1 MSRLFFGFFIP
12 VPSFHDVIL
21 GLGVFNCFYWPLD
34 PSVYKCLRVHFA
46 MGISYVDAPMQNK
59 DIISLLHS
67 PFKEWFV
74 GKFGS
79 FTLPQRHAF
88 PIIHGRQS
96 VLVSAPTGSGK
107 TLSAFGSVL
116 NEMLDLEAKGK
127 LENRVYC
134 IYVSP
139 LKALNND
146 VEKNLKGPIKEI
158 EDMLGRDVGLRVG
171 VRTGD
176 TTAYEKQKMVK
187 NPPHI
192 LITTPESLAIV
203 LSSVKFC
210 EHLKGCEWL
219 IVDEI
224 HSLAE
229 NKRGVHLSLT
239 MERLSRTC
247 PGLTRIGLSATVSP
261 LDEVAQFLVGSGDC
275 KVVDVQFIKE
285 YDFAVMSPV
294 KNMIDTDQRI
304 VQKKLYDQLDSLIQE
319 HRTTLIFTN
328 TRAATE
334 RIVHHLKDRFPKNY
348 EQVEKGEVIGAHH
361 GSLSKE
367 HRSKLEKRLKEGKL
381 KCVVCSTSLELGID
395 IGFVDLVVCLG
406 SPKSVSRLLQRAG
419 RAGHALDKVT
429 KARVIVTD
437 RDDLVECSVM
447 LKAALEKKIDRIHI
461 PRNCLDVLAQH
472 VVGLCLEKD
481 WEVGELYD
489 FVRRS
494 YCYHDLVFKDYIQIL
509 EYLSG
514 HFTSLEERHVYAKIW
529 YREGKVGRRGR
540 MTRVI
545 YMTNIGT
552 IPDATSVMVKVGD
565 EFIGTIEEAFLE
577 KLKPGDVFVLGG
589 STYQFKYASGMVAQV
604 GGVSSRPPSV
614 PNWYSEMLP
623 LSFDLANEIGKFRR
637 LCEEYF
643 YSNATR
649 EDTLNFIYK
658 YLPVDESAGLAL
670 YSYFKEQY
678 EFCGH
683 IAHDRKLVLE
693 YLDDEGGRRVI
704 VHSLFGRRVNDCLS
718 RALAYAISLLHKRDL
733 EIGISD
739 NGFYFRYD
747 QPFDLFKVFDEL
759 HKSSLDRILK
769 HAIDKSEV
777 LRRRFRHCAGRSF
790 MILRQYKGLHKRVGR
805 QQVSSM
811 ILLKAVRML
820 DENFVILK
828 EARREVLEDLMDIE
842 NAKRVLNELSSGR
855 MQIAT
860 LQTGIASPF
869 AFGLVL
875 QGHLDIMRVE
885 DRGEFLKRMHILV
898 QEKISREK
906 GSKRLLEVSKEVLS
920 SVHFDKIAREEF
932 ASEDDLHPVQRAMLR
947 DARKVEG
954 ISKGVRSEL
963 MWIIRGRKISDVDLY
978 VLDNLVEM
986 RDRVSWGSQ
995 LSDLI
1000 ASLLDMREE
1009 FSVNDYCLQVMRN
1022 PDKKLALDKHK
1033 LLHNLQ
1039 LVCKKLKVEPEVRSE
1054 LLGSVEGAK
1063 ISSGVQEWVREFC
1076 HSTVPKYCEDATFWH
1091 LRSLL

>member
-1 MSRLFFGFFIP
+1 
-12 VPSFHDVIL
+12 
-21 GLGVFNCFYWPLD
+21 
-34 PSVYKCLRVHFA
+34 

-79 FTLPQRHAF
+79 FTLPQRFAF
-88 PIIHGRQS
+88 PVINNREN

-127 LENRVYC
+127 LEDRVYC

-146 VEKNLKGPIKEI
+146 VEKNLNGPLREI
-158 EDMLGRDVGLRVG
+158 EEMLGREVNLRVG

-176 TTAYEKQKMVK
+176 TTAYEKQKMLK

-203 LSSVKFC
+203 LSSVKFF
-210 EHLKGCEWL
+210 EHLHGCEWM

-239 MERLSRTC
+239 MERLGRVC

-261 LDEVAQFLVGSGDC
+261 IEDVAQFLVGAGDC
-275 KVVDVQFIKE
+275 KIVDVQFIKE

-294 KNMIDTDQRI
+294 ENLIDTDSRVI
-304 VQKKLYDQLDSLIQE
+304 QKKLYDQLDSLIQE

-348 EQVEKGEVIGAHH
+348 AQVEQGDIIGAHH

-367 HRSKLEKRLKEGKL
+367 HRYKLEQSLKEGKL

-395 IGFVDLVVCLG
+395 IGYVDLVICLG
-406 SPKSVSRLLQRAG
+406 SPKSVSRLLQRSG

-429 KARVIVTD
+429 KARIIVTD

-461 PRNCLDVLAQH
+461 PSHCLDVLAQH
-472 VVGLCLEKD
+472 IVGLCLEKD
-481 WEVGELYD
+481 WETDELYD
-489 FVRRS
+489 FVKQS
-494 YCYHDLVFKDYIQIL
+494 YCYRNLVYKDFIQTVEFL
-509 EYLSG
+509 AG
-514 HFTSLEERHVYAKIW
+514 HFTSLEERNVYAKIW

-589 STYQFKYASGMVAQV
+589 STYQFKFASGMVAQV
-604 GGVSSRPPSV
+604 GGVSSRPPTV

-623 LSFDLANEIGKFRR
+623 LSFDLALEIGRFRR
-637 LCEEYF
+637 LAEEYF
-643 YSNATR
+643 YSGAQR
-649 EDTLNFIYK
+649 EDILKFIYSH
-658 YLPVDESAGLAL
+658 LPVDEAAGLAL

-678 EFCGH
+678 DFCGH
-683 IAHDRKLVLE
+683 LAHDKKLVLE
-693 YLDDEGGRRVI
+693 YLEDEGGKRVI

-718 RALAYAISLLHKRDL
+718 RALGYAISLLHKRDL
-733 EIGISD
+733 ELGISD

-747 QPFDLFKVFDEL
+747 KPFDLFKVFEEMQ
-759 HKSSLDRILK
+759 HSSLDRVLK

-777 LRRRFRHCAGRSF
+777 LKRRFRHCAGRSF
-790 MILRQYKGLHKRVGR
+790 MILRQYKGLQKRVGR

-820 DENFVILK
+820 DEDFVILK
-828 EARREVLEDLMDIE
+828 EARREVLEDLMDIK
-842 NAKRVLNELSSGR
+842 NAKKVLEDLASGR

-885 DRGEFLKRMHILV
+885 NRSDFLKRMHILV
-898 QEKISREK
+898 KEKISREK
-906 GSKRLLEVSKEVLS
+906 GSRRLLEVSKEVLS
-920 SVHFDKIAREEF
+920 NIGNLQIPKTEF
-932 ASEDDLHPVQRAMLR
+932 IGEDELHRVQQALLR
-947 DARKVEG
+947 DARLVEG
-954 ISKGVRSEL
+954 ISKGIRSEL
-963 MWIIRGRKISDVDLY
+963 MWIIRGRKIDDVDLY

-986 RDRVSWGSQ
+986 RDRVSWGDQ
-995 LSDLI
+995 LADFISG
-1000 ASLLDMREE
+1000 LLDLREQ
-1009 FSVNDYCLQVMRN
+1009 FDVLKYCEQVMKN
-1022 PDKKLALDKHK
+1022 PDKRDLLDKHK

-1039 LVCKKLKVEPEVRSE
+1039 LVCRKMKVEPEIRSE
-1054 LLGSVEGAK
+1054 LLASVEGQNIGAETLAWCR
-1063 ISSGVQEWVREFC
+1063 GFC
-1076 HSTVPKYCEDATFWH
+1076 NNTVPKYCEDATFWH